1 MLVYPFVL
9 CGLAILASLL
19 GIGWV
24 NFIKLKATPALVG
37 GVAVSGLAA
46 AADKCPISGKPADSS
61 ITSKGKDG
69 KTVAFCCEKCKAKFD
84 AKNK

>member
-1 MLVYPFVL
+1 MKTLLTICALSFASVAMAAETCPF
-9 CGLAILASLL
+9 
-19 GIGWV
+19 
-24 NFIKLKATPALVG
+24 
-37 GVAVSGLAA
+37 
-46 AADKCPISGKPADSS
+46 SGKPADSS

>member
-1 MLVYPFVL
+1 MKTLLSVLVLSF
-9 CGLAILASLL
+9 AST
-19 GIGWV
+19 G
-24 NFIKLKATPALVG
+24 F
-37 GVAVSGLAA
+37 

>member
-1 MLVYPFVL
+1 MKT
-9 CGLAILASLL
+9 LL
-19 GIGWV
+19 TI
-24 NFIKLKATPALVG
+24 IALSVSS
-37 GVAVSGLAA
+37 VAM

-61 ITSKGKDG
+61 ITSKDKDG

>member
-1 MLVYPFVL
+1 MKT
-9 CGLAILASLL
+9 LL
-19 GIGWV
+19 TVI
-24 NFIKLKATPALVG
+24 ALSFSS
-37 GVAVSGLAA
+37 VAM

-61 ITSKGKDG
+61 ITSKDKDG

>member
-1 MLVYPFVL
+1 MKTILFA
-9 CGLAILASLL
+9 LA
-19 GIGWV
+19 
-24 NFIKLKATPALVG
+24 
-37 GVAVSGLAA
+37 LAA
-46 AADKCPISGKPADSS
+46 TTLSASAADKCPISGKPADAS

>member
-1 MLVYPFVL
+1 MKTLLTVFAL
-9 CGLAILASLL
+9 SFAS
-19 GIGWV
+19 
-24 NFIKLKATPALVG
+24 
-37 GVAVSGLAA
+37 VAM

-61 ITSKGKDG
+61 ITSKDKDG

>member
-1 MLVYPFVL
+1 MSGDFSGNTHTQHTLMKTLLTICALSF
-9 CGLAILASLL
+9 AS
-19 GIGWV
+19 
-24 NFIKLKATPALVG
+24 
-37 GVAVSGLAA
+37 VAM
-46 AADKCPISGKPADSS
+46 AADKCPVSGKPADSS

>member
-1 MLVYPFVL
+1 MKTLLTL
-9 CGLAILASLL
+9 CAISFAS
-19 GIGWV
+19 I
-24 NFIKLKATPALVG
+24 AM
-37 GVAVSGLAA
+37 
-46 AADKCPISGKPADSS
+46 AADTCPISKKPADPS